1 MALCGVHVAQTAQNG
16 TYTPGQF
23 QTTNPNYPNPNPFY
37 FEGKIDWNLLAS
49 RQPEN
54 AWDYLQRGIHYQ
66 DDLDDIPDAIS
77 DYRTSLSMN
86 SLQNQTCQIVTA
98 ATLVNGARSGP
109 TDSCALHVHGAAA
122 TRLSVAG
129 NRTPRTAIGL
139 YQEVL
144 QIDPQRLGVNTLIAE
159 TYVIEAEQTT
169 DPQAKQQAYA
179 NAVAAYQAELAL
191 SPVTPQS
198 IALTGDQA
206 NNSKVHWELAEVYE
220 AMGQNS
226 LAVSELQ
233 SYLLATQW
241 HSDVYPWR
249 IELANNLIKHC
260 RRKIILDPKGRTQGK
275 RANVLSSLSHPL
287 VSVCALLLVAV
298 AAKRAA
304 SAPPTAPAASARA
317 QTSPRRG

>member
-1 MALCGVHVAQTAQNG
+1 MKLRYRLPVLVLATLAVAQVAAFAQNG

-23 QTTNPNYPNPNPFY
+23 QRTNPNYPKPNPFY
-37 FEGKIDWNLLAS
+37 FEGKIDWNLLGIS
-49 RQPEN
+49 QPEN
-54 AWDYLQRGIHYQ
+54 AWDYLQRGMHRQ
-66 DDLDDIPDAIS
+66 DDLEDIPGAIS

-98 ATLVNGARSGP
+98 ATLVNGTVPAQLTPAPCMFTVRLRLGYLLRE
-109 TDSCALHVHGAAA
+109 TDPS
-122 TRLSVAG
+122 TS
-129 NRTPRTAIGL
+129 IGL
-139 YQEVL
+139 YREVL
-144 QIDPQRLGVNTLIAE
+144 QIDPQRLGVNALIAE
-159 TYVIEAEQTT
+159 TYVIEAKETNDQ
-169 DPQAKQQAYA
+169 QAKQQAYA
-179 NAVAAYQAELAL
+179 NAVAAYKAELDL

-249 IELANNLIKHC
+249 IALAERLIQT
-260 RRKIILDPKGRTQGK
+260 LG
-275 RANVLSSLSHPL
+275 
-287 VSVCALLLVAV
+287 
-298 AAKRAA
+298 AK
-304 SAPPTAPAASARA
+304 
-317 QTSPRRG
+317 